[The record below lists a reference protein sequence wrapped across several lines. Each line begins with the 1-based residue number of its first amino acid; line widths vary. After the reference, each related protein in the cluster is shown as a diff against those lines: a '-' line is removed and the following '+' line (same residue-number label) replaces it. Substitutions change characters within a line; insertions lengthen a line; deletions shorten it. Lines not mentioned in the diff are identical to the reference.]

1 MDDRRAQSILSL
13 AQDAKADAA
22 EVFLRRSTAT
32 TIEVKDQ
39 KVDAFERSSERGAS
53 LRVIVEGRPGF
64 SFTTDLSDEGLAGLA
79 RAAVANA
86 RTVEADPYAGL
97 PDKPADGYQAVT
109 SFDPAIV
116 ALSEAEQI
124 DRAMAMER
132 EAFALDPRVRRIR
145 KASVSFSRSET
156 SIRNSR
162 GAAVR
167 YESTACSSS
176 IEVVAEDKGESQAG
190 SDFEVSRFY
199 AKLQPEEVA
208 RRAAQRAIDL
218 LGARCILSVKAPVV
232 LDATVA
238 QEFLSVLAG
247 GFSAESVQKK
257 RSLFM
262 GKLDQQVMSPII
274 TVYDDGVLEGG
285 LGTAP
290 ADDEAVPIQRK
301 TVISEG
307 RLLLFLHN
315 TYTARKDKTL
325 STGNGMRGGFKG
337 VPGVGITNLYIEP
350 GECTQ
355 ESVIEQAEQGLLVT
369 EVMGMHTANP
379 ISGDFSVGATG
390 FWIENGVKAYP
401 VREVTIAGNILDL
414 MRNVD
419 VVGCDLRFS
428 GRIGSPSLLIKE
440 LSIGGK

>member
-1 MDDRRAQSILSL
+1 MDYRTADTILTL
-13 AQDAKADAA
+13 ARDLKADAA
-22 EVFLRRSTAT
+22 EVFLRASTAT
-32 TIEVKDQ
+32 TIEVKEQ
-39 KVDAFERSSERGAS
+39 KVDAFERANDRGAG
-53 LRVIVEGRPGF
+53 LRVFVGGRPGF
-64 SFTTDLSDEGLAGLA
+64 AFTTDLSESGLATLA
-79 RAAVANA
+79 GAAVTNA
-86 RTVEADPYAGL
+86 QTSEPDPLSLL
-97 PDKPADGYQAVT
+97 PDRPSEYHTVST
-109 SFDPAIV
+109 YDPVIV
-116 ALSEAEQI
+116 ALTESEKIE
-124 DRAMAMER
+124 RVMAMER
-132 EAFALDPRVRRIR
+132 EVYSVDPRVRRIR
-145 KASVSFSRSET
+145 KASASFSRTET
-156 SIRNSR
+156 LIRNSR
-162 GAAVR
+162 GAAVD
-167 YESTACSSS
+167 YQSTACSSS
-176 IEVVAEDKGESQAG
+176 IEVVAEEKGESQAG
-190 SDFEVSRFY
+190 SDFDVSRFY
-199 AKLQPEEVA
+199 GRLQVEEVA
-208 RRAAQRAIDL
+208 RRAARRALDL
-218 LGARCILSVKAPVV
+218 LGARRIDSVKAPVV

-262 GKLDQQVMSPII
+262 GKLDRQVMSPIVTI
-274 TVYDDGVLEGG
+274 YDDGMLEGG

-301 TVISEG
+301 TVVSDG

-350 GECTQ
+350 GECSQ
-355 ESVIEQAEQGLLVT
+355 EGIIEQAERGLFVT

-390 FWIENGVKAYP
+390 FWIEDGAKVYP